1 MKNRDMIYRAPA
13 KPQVTIPDSVEI
25 PMADGKELPNGA
37 RLYVLPDAGRGVV
50 RFSFVFRA
58 GTSWQS
64 VPFSASA
71 TANTL
76 SEGTKTMTA
85 ERIAE
90 KLDFHGSYFDVN
102 IDRDYSV
109 VTFVCLSRFFE
120 KTVEVAREVLL
131 HPVFPEREV
140 GIYCEKSRERLII
153 NRTKTDFLAR
163 EYFAAALYGENHP
176 YGASSPTE
184 MYDALT
190 PEDLRKFYSE
200 HYTAGSCFVVMS
212 GDTTPERQ
220 KAVEELALGLPEG
233 DKKGREGFPAP
244 RAERF
249 RFAEH
254 PGAVQSSIRIGSIM
268 FPRTDPDFIPM
279 QVVTTLLGGYF
290 GSRLIQNLREEHG
303 YTYGAYS
310 AMVNFDRSGYMAI
323 ATDVGAQFT
332 EDAVRQIFHEMERLR
347 AETVP
352 EEELRLVKN
361 IMVGEVM
368 RILDGPFGIADVT
381 IENVQNRR
389 DNGYLTEFIDR
400 IKAFTPADVKLT
412 AEKYLAPEDFTT
424 VIVGCPEARFEI

>member
-1 MKNRDMIYRAPA
+1 MKNKDMTFRAPA
-13 KPQVTIPDSVEI
+13 KPPVTIPERVEI
-25 PMADGKELPNGA
+25 PMATEKELSNGA
-37 RLYVLPDAGRGVV
+37 RIYVLPDAGRDVV

-64 VPFSASA
+64 APFSASA

-76 SEGTKTMTA
+76 SEGSKNMSA

-90 KLDFHGSYFDVN
+90 KLDFYGSYFDVN

-109 VTFVCLSRFFE
+109 VTFVCLARFFE
-120 KTVEVAREVLL
+120 KTVEIAKEVLL
-131 HPVFPEREV
+131 HPVFPEREIR
-140 GIYCEKSRERLII
+140 IYCEKSRERLII

-163 EYFAAALYGENHP
+163 EYFAGALYGKNHP
-176 YGASSPTE
+176 YGASSPAS

-190 PEDLRKFYSE
+190 PDDMRKFYSG
-200 HYTAGSCFVVMS
+200 HYTAASCFVVMS
-212 GDTTPERQ
+212 GDTTPQRQ
-220 KAVEELALGLPEG
+220 KAVEGLILGLPAGE
-233 DKKGREGFPAP
+233 KKGREGFPSPA
-244 RAERF
+244 AEKF

-323 ATDVGAQFT
+323 ATDVGARVT

-347 AETVP
+347 TEAVP
-352 EEELRLVKN
+352 ETELQLVKN

-400 IKAFTPADVKLT
+400 IRAFTPADVKLT
-412 AEKYLAPEDFTT
+412 AGKYLAPEDFTT

>member
-1 MKNRDMIYRAPA
+1 MKNKELLYRIPS
-13 KPQVTIPDSVEI
+13 KPQVTIPDSVDI
-25 PMADGKELPNGA
+25 PMAAEKELSNGA
-37 RLYVLPDAGRGVV
+37 RIYVLPDAGRDVV

-58 GTSWQS
+58 GTSWQA

-76 SEGTKTMTA
+76 SEGSKNMGA

-90 KLDFHGSYFDVN
+90 KLDFYGSYFDVN

-109 VTFVCLSRFFE
+109 VTFVCLARFFE
-120 KTVEVAREVLL
+120 KTIEVAREVLL
-131 HPVFPEREV
+131 NPVFPEREV
-140 GIYCEKSRERLII
+140 RIYCEKSRERLII

-176 YGASSPTE
+176 YGASSPAS

-190 PEDLRKFYSE
+190 PDDLRRFYSE
-200 HYTAGSCFVVMS
+200 HYTAASCFVVMS

-220 KAVEELALGLPEG
+220 KAVEELAMGLPEG
-233 DKKGREGFPAP
+233 EKVGREGFPVP
-244 RAERF
+244 KAEKF
-249 RFAEH
+249 RYAEH

-290 GSRLIQNLREEHG
+290 GSRFIQNLREEHG

-323 ATDVGAQFT
+323 ATDVGGGFT

-347 AETVP
+347 TEMVP
-352 EEELRLVKN
+352 ETELQLVKN
-361 IMVGEVM
+361 IMAGEVM

-381 IENVQNRR
+381 IENVQNGR
-389 DNGYLTEFIDR
+389 DNGYLTEFTDR
-400 IKAFTPADVKLT
+400 IKGFTPADVKLM
-412 AEKYLAPEDFTT
+412 AAKYLAPENFTA
-424 VIVGCPEARFEI
+424 VIVGCPGARFEI